1 MIRTLLVTC
10 AITGLLALV
19 APTAAAQCQKA
30 KLAAGDGAP
39 FENYGRSASI
49 DGDYA
54 AVGAPNHT
62 HSTLDQAGAVYVYV
76 RSGSTWSLDAEIIP
90 ADSEATDLFG
100 YSVSLNGKRLAIGA
114 IFEDDNGT
122 DAGAV
127 YVYARDNTL
136 GWVLEQKLLSS
147 AAQDQESFG
156 RDVSLDGN
164 RLVIGSLL
172 GTTGA
177 AYVFELGMSG
187 WSEITFVT
195 PSAAA
200 SGLFGESVSLD
211 GDRFIVGAR
220 STDAPVSNAGAV
232 FVFHLTLGGWVEE
245 AYINSPNPTIPGQ
258 FGTSVAID
266 GTRIAVGAPFESVSS
281 VSTGRAYTYTLVSGT
296 WTLEHSFTDSGLSS
310 NNQYGRS
317 ISLNGVNLLIGAIA
331 ADTSVSSSGA
341 VFYHQHDGSAW
352 NAMARIEANDASSGQ
367 LFGCSVQIRG
377 VRMVIGA
384 EGDGGVNQGAAYVF
398 GRCP

>member
-1 MIRTLLVTC
+1 MR
-10 AITGLLALV
+10 GLLLSIVLAGVVALI
-19 APTAAAQCQKA
+19 APSAAAQCQHA

-39 FENYGRSASI
+39 FENYGRRVSI

-76 RSGSTWSLDAEIIP
+76 RSGGTWSLDAEIIP
-90 ADSEATDLFG
+90 ADAAATDLFG
-100 YSVSLNGKRLAIGA
+100 YSVSIKGKRLAIGA

-127 YVYARDNTL
+127 YVYFRDDVS
-136 GWVLEQKLLSS
+136 GWGLEQKLVSS
-147 AAQDQESFG
+147 AMEDQESFG
-156 RDVSLDGN
+156 RSVSLDGG

-172 GTTGA
+172 GGTGA

-187 WSEITFVT
+187 WSEITSVT

-200 SGLFGESVSLD
+200 AGLFGEAVSLE

-220 STDAPVSNAGAV
+220 GTDDPVGNAGAA
-232 FVFHLTLGGWVEE
+232 FVFHETMSGWVEE
-245 AYINSPNPTIPGQ
+245 AYITSPNPTQVGQ
-258 FGTSVAID
+258 FGTSVDIS
-266 GTRIAVGAPFESVSS
+266 GTRIAVGAPFERISS
-281 VSTGRAYTYTLVSGT
+281 VATGRAYTYTLVSGT
-296 WTLEHSFTDSGLSS
+296 WTLEHSFTDTGLAS
-310 NNQYGRS
+310 NDQYGGA
-317 ISLNGVNLLIGAIA
+317 ISLSGVNILIGARF

-341 VFYHQHDGSAW
+341 VYYHQHDGSAW
-352 NAMARIEANDASSGQ
+352 NAMARLEANDASNGQ
-367 LFGCSVQIRG
+367 SFGNSIQIRST
-377 VRMVIGA
+377 RIVIGA
-384 EGDGGVNQGAAYVF
+384 EGDGGFNQGAAYIF